1 MSERVYH
8 TWNIKQV
15 KWRLEEVN
23 GVYRD
28 FYFNNIFVCFVI
40 SCIFTN
46 LQHLKRNLKRPV
58 CLHSSKKHFEFCA
71 NK

>member
-1 MSERVYH
+1 MSARVYH

-15 KWRLEEVN
+15 KWRLELVN

-28 FYFNNIFVCFVI
+28 FYFNNIFVCFAV
-40 SCIFTN
+40 SCILTN
-46 LQHLKRNLKRPV
+46 FQHLKRNLKRPV
-58 CLHSSKKHFEFCA
+58 CLLSSNKRFEFCA